1 MAGKAPNFTMSTP
14 WIKIE
19 GMRIW
24 LLEPYFTGSH
34 QAWASGYARHSR
46 HDVTLLTMAGRF
58 WKWRMHGGALEM
70 AAQAR
75 DRLVQEPP
83 PDLLLVSD
91 MLNVPAFLALVRP
104 VLAATPVVYYAHENQ
119 LTYPLPPG
127 EKRDLSYALINLQS
141 MLAAQRVCF
150 NSQFHLDS
158 WFAAL
163 PGLLKHFPD
172 YNHLPTIDALRARS
186 QVLSLG
192 LDLRA
197 LDQYATTAPAANDP
211 PLILWNQRWEY
222 DKNPDEFFAALYQ
235 VLDEGYD
242 LRVALLGENFRQ
254 MPAEFE
260 VARARLG
267 QRVVQAG
274 FVADRAEYGRWLWQ
288 ADLVVS
294 TAWHEFFGAAVVE
307 ALYCGCF
314 PLLPR
319 RLAYPEIVPAAAHA
333 SCLYDDFDGLVQRL
347 RRLLA
352 QPALLRDTAGL
363 RAAAAGYDWAHQAPV
378 YDQLLADLASSTT
391 WRA

>member
-1 MAGKAPNFTMSTP
+1 MR
-14 WIKIE
+14 

-34 QAWASGYARHSR
+34 QAWASGYARHSQ
-46 HDVTLLTMAGRF
+46 HQITLLTMAGRF

-75 DRLVQEPP
+75 TRLAQEPA

-104 VLAATPVVYYAHENQ
+104 ALATTPVVYYAHENQ

-127 EKRDLSYALINLQS
+127 EKRDLGYALINVQS

-150 NSQFHLDS
+150 NSQFHRDG

-163 PGLLKHFPD
+163 PRLLKHFPD
-172 YNHLPTIDALRARS
+172 YNHLPVIDDLRARS
-186 QVLSLG
+186 QVLPLG
-192 LDLRA
+192 LDLHA
-197 LDQYATTAPAANDP
+197 LDPYAIATPAVNVP

-222 DKNPDEFFAALYQ
+222 DKNPGAFFAGLYQ
-235 VLDEGYD
+235 IMEEGYD
-242 LRVALLGENFRQ
+242 FRVAILGENFRQ
-254 MPAEFE
+254 VPAEF
-260 VARARLG
+260 VTARTRLG
-267 QRVVQAG
+267 ARVVHAGYAADQADY
-274 FVADRAEYGRWLWQ
+274 ARWLWQ

-294 TAWHEFFGAAVVE
+294 TAWHEFFGVGVVE
-307 ALYCGCF
+307 AMYCGCF
-314 PLLPR
+314 PVLPR
-319 RLAYPEIVPAAAHA
+319 RLAYPEIVPAAAHTA
-333 SCLYDDFDGLVQRL
+333 CLYDDFDGLVQRL

-363 RAAAAGYDWAHQAPV
+363 RAAAARYDWAHQVPA
-378 YDQLLADLASSTT
+378 YDQLLVEVASTT
-391 WRA
+391 TRPA